1 MPVVQLAHFQVWWAA
16 CILTIACPQ
25 VHVVYNQQ
33 FWGTTRAIWRVLF
46 LPGVR
51 GEGAPLH
58 TSLHWCSGLQKEA
71 GYEARPDDRH

>member
-1 MPVVQLAHFQVWWAA
+1 MGISVVQLAHFQVWWAA

-51 GEGAPLH
+51 GRRPPARVFVLVLGSPEGG
-58 TSLHWCSGLQKEA
+58 WV
-71 GYEARPDDRH
+71 